1 MPLIICPECKKN
13 ISDKAKA
20 CPHCGFPMQGQGEG
34 KLASILRTSYLG
46 RLLRGEYTLCLTF
59 WLCFFAVSLA
69 VNIFIFLF
77 QQPLTWQLIPPTYGR
92 TVFAIM
98 LFAFYAAYLLI
109 CTAGVW
115 RSAAKYEGA
124 NMFAAGAKL
133 LTVCYTISSICLT
146 TFGFIIPLI
155 RITRLIN

>member
-20 CPHCGFPMQGQGEG
+20 CPHCGFPLQGAGEG
-34 KLASILRTSYLG
+34 KLASILRKSYLG
-46 RLLRGEYTLCLTF
+46 RLWRGQYPLRWTF

-69 VNIFIFLF
+69 VNIFVYVF

-92 TVFAIM
+92 TTFAVI
-98 LFAFYAAYLLI
+98 LFAFYAVYLLI

-115 RSAAKYEGA
+115 RSAAKYEGI
-124 NMFAAGAKL
+124 NVFATGAKL
-133 LTVCYTISSICLT
+133 LTVCYTISSIYLT
-146 TFGFIIPLI
+146 TYGFIIPLI
-155 RITRLIN
+155 RITKLIN